1 MLDRLRNAWSILPKS
16 WPNLLVFNTL
26 VGLHA
31 DQTINSITLLHQEPS
46 KYLKNGKMMREH
58 CRYPEIYIRRTKK
71 AYVSIVSESICV
83 VAKEADYQLGYSG
96 LLLSVKRR
104 GLEMNM

>member
-1 MLDRLRNAWSILPKS
+1 
-16 WPNLLVFNTL
+16 
-26 VGLHA
+26 
-31 DQTINSITLLHQEPS
+31 
-46 KYLKNGKMMREH
+46 MREH

-71 AYVSIVSESICV
+71 AYVSIVSESICEV
-83 VAKEADYQLGYSG
+83 TKEADYQLGYSG